1 MSTLLQQ
8 LNNNLSLQMQNIM
21 SDNPSVEELKA
32 ISEQTKQL
40 TSLSKQIIDNHRL
53 ILDAAE
59 LNYNMGNK
67 VDISD
72 IFTDVSDKKAIS
84 HG

>member
-72 IFTDVSDKKAIS
+72 IFTDVSDKKAIG